1 LRGFIREE
9 DSISSG
15 NFFVP
20 LLIGAVDMAFPRLN
34 NISFWLLP
42 PSLILLLSSSF
53 VESGVGTGFY
63 QPPENGN
70 IFSEKLHSMQR
81 NPELQMKLI
90 CNNFFIYSWNISNKF
105 YNTTHSLRAVGLPF
119 TFKRANS
126 KYLFNSHVKKI
137 KNRGQYA
144 WKNQIRFFHQR
155 LSVYSNNLNKLFNVR
170 DPKKNFN
177 FEKWLIGFTDGD
189 GSFVIYKTKNTYSL
203 AFKIS
208 QHKYNKRILY
218 YIKKNIG
225 VGSVNE
231 EKKTNMAQYSVYSRE
246 KLKKYIIPIFDKYP
260 LLTRKYFNYKKF
272 KEVFNIL
279 ENIDLSF
286 KEKKELI
293 EKIIILKSDTNY
305 KTTIFSDGINF
316 YKDNIEKVIDKSWL
330 IGFIEAEGSF
340 FISKNKLKY
349 IHYFSICQQKDKQ
362 LLEGI
367 KIILKINA
375 NIYYSKRDKCYYL
388 KTKNKESIK
397 YIINFVDG
405 YLKGVKSLEF
415 KLWKRAFNNKYNNKK
430 LEKIQLIMRKLRK

>member
-1 LRGFIREE
+1 
-9 DSISSG
+9 
-15 NFFVP
+15 
-20 LLIGAVDMAFPRLN
+20 MWFPRLN

-53 VESGVGTGFY
+53 VESGVGTGFN

-81 NPELQMKLI
+81 NLVLQIKLI
-90 CNNFFIYSWNISNKF
+90 CNNFFIYSWYINNKF
-105 YNTTHSLRAVGLPF
+105 YITAHCLRAVDVPF
-119 TFKRANS
+119 ILKKVNS
-126 KYLFNSHVKKI
+126 IYLFNSHVKKI

-218 YIKKNIG
+218 YMKKNIG
-225 VGSVNE
+225 VGNVSE

-293 EKIIILKSDTNY
+293 EKIIILKPDINY
-305 KTTIFSDGINF
+305 INPIWSKLIN
-316 YKDNIEKVIDKSWL
+316 KDDIKEIINKEWL

-340 FISKNKLKY
+340 FISKNILNY
-349 IHYFSICQQKDKQ
+349 TYNFSLCQQNDIY
-362 LLEGI
+362 LLNAI
-367 KIILKINA
+367 KRILKIEA
-375 NIYYSKRDKCYYL
+375 HVYYSERDKCYYL
-388 KTKNKESIK
+388 QTKNKKSLK
-397 YIINFVDG
+397 YIIYFVNG

-415 KLWKRAFNNKYNNKK
+415 KLWKRAFSNKYNNKK
-430 LEKIQLIMRKLRK
+430 LEKIQLIMRKLRKKNFLD

>member
-1 LRGFIREE
+1 
-9 DSISSG
+9 
-15 NFFVP
+15 
-20 LLIGAVDMAFPRLN
+20 MWFPRLN

-53 VESGVGTGFY
+53 VESGVGTGFN
-63 QPPENGN
+63 QPPKNGN

-81 NPELQMKLI
+81 NLVLQIKLI
-90 CNNFFIYSWNISNKF
+90 CNNFFIYSWYINNKF
-105 YNTTHSLRAVGLPF
+105 YITAHCLRAVDVPF
-119 TFKRANS
+119 ILKKVNS
-126 KYLFNSHVKKI
+126 IYLFNSHVKKI

-225 VGSVNE
+225 VGNVNE
-231 EKKTNMAQYSVYSRE
+231 EKNTNMAQYSVYSRE

-260 LLTRKYFNYKKF
+260 LLSRKYFNYKKF
-272 KEVFNIL
+272 KEAFNIL

-286 KEKKELI
+286 KEKNELI
-293 EKIIILKSDTNY
+293 EKIIILKPDINY
-305 KTTIFSDGINF
+305 INPIWSKLIN
-316 YKDNIEKVIDKSWL
+316 KDDIKEIINKEWL

-340 FISKNKLKY
+340 FISKNILNY
-349 IHYFSICQQKDKQ
+349 TYNFSLCQQNDIY
-362 LLEGI
+362 LLNAI
-367 KIILKINA
+367 KRILKIEA
-375 NIYYSKRDKCYYL
+375 HVYYSERDKCYYL
-388 KTKNKESIK
+388 QTKNKKSLK
-397 YIINFVDG
+397 YIIYFVNG

-415 KLWKRAFNNKYNNKK
+415 KLWKRAFSNKYNNKK
-430 LEKIQLIMRKLRK
+430 LEKIQLIMRKLRKEKSLD

>member
-1 LRGFIREE
+1 
-9 DSISSG
+9 
-15 NFFVP
+15 
-20 LLIGAVDMAFPRLN
+20 M
-34 NISFWLLP
+34 LP

-53 VESGVGTGFY
+53 VESGAGTGFN
-63 QPPENGN
+63 QPPKNGN
-70 IFSEKLHSMQR
+70 IFSEKLHSMHR
-81 NPELQMKLI
+81 NPALLINLI
-90 CNNFFIYSWNISNKF
+90 CNNFFIYSWSFNNDSYNMTQSRELEILCSRYLNINSN
-105 YNTTHSLRAVGLPF
+105 N
-119 TFKRANS
+119 N
-126 KYLFNSHVKKI
+126 FNNNINNNCLYSSHVKKI
-137 KNRGQYA
+137 KNIGQYA
-144 WKNQIRFFHQR
+144 WKSQIKLFHQR
-155 LSVYSNNLNKLFNVR
+155 LSVYSNSLNKLFNVR
-170 DPKKNFN
+170 DPKNNFN
-177 FEKWLIGFTDGD
+177 FEKWLVGFTDGD
-189 GSFVIYKTKNTYSL
+189 GSFIVYKTRNTYGL
-203 AFKIS
+203 AFKIA

-218 YIKKNIG
+218 FIKKNIG
-225 VGSVNE
+225 AGSVNE
-231 EKKTNMAQYSVYSRE
+231 EKNTDMAQYCVYSRE
-246 KLKKYIIPIFDKYP
+246 KLRKYIIPIFDKYP
-260 LLTRKYFNYKKF
+260 LLTSKSFSYKNF
-272 KEVFNIL
+272 KETFNIL
-279 ENIDLSF
+279 ENINLSY

>member
-1 LRGFIREE
+1 
-9 DSISSG
+9 
-15 NFFVP
+15 
-20 LLIGAVDMAFPRLN
+20 MWFPRLN

-53 VESGVGTGFY
+53 VESGVGTGFN

-81 NPELQMKLI
+81 NLVLQIKLI
-90 CNNFFIYSWNISNKF
+90 CNNFFIYSWYINNKF
-105 YNTTHSLRAVGLPF
+105 YITAHCLRAVDVPF
-119 TFKRANS
+119 ILKKVNS
-126 KYLFNSHVKKI
+126 IYLFNSHVKKI

-225 VGSVNE
+225 VGNVNE
-231 EKKTNMAQYSVYSRE
+231 EKNTNMAQYSVYSRE

-260 LLTRKYFNYKKF
+260 LLSRKYFNYKKF
-272 KEVFNIL
+272 KEAFNIL

-286 KEKKELI
+286 KEKNELI
-293 EKIIILKSDTNY
+293 EKIIILKPDINY
-305 KTTIFSDGINF
+305 INPIWSKLIN
-316 YKDNIEKVIDKSWL
+316 KDDIKEIINKEWL

-340 FISKNKLKY
+340 FISKNILNY
-349 IHYFSICQQKDKQ
+349 TYNFSLCQQNDIY
-362 LLEGI
+362 LLNAI
-367 KIILKINA
+367 KRILKIEA
-375 NIYYSKRDKCYYL
+375 HVYYSERDKCYYL
-388 KTKNKESIK
+388 QTKNKKSLK
-397 YIINFVDG
+397 YIIYFVNG

-415 KLWKRAFNNKYNNKK
+415 KLWKRAFSNKYNNKK
-430 LEKIQLIMRKLRK
+430 LEKIQLIMRKLRKEKSLD